1 MKDEMRPAY
10 FVVCGAALGGE
21 VDPEYTKRA
30 RPVGVRLGLKPIAGG
45 EVGGAQLELLEGE
58 LPAGSSFLA
67 IEQFP
72 SMAAL
77 KEFYCS
83 EEYQAAIPFREGSV
97 RIDFLAAVEGIAQVE
112 LDARS
117 QELSEK
123 EPGPRLD
130 NGG

>member
-77 KEFYCS
+77 KAFYFS
-83 EEYQAAIPFREGSV
+83 EEYQAAIPFRADAI
-97 RIDFLAAVEGIAQVE
+97 RIDFVAAVDGISQAE
-112 LDARS
+112 LEARTKKP
-117 QELSEK
+117 LAN
-123 EPGPRLD
+123 EPEPRVD
-130 NGG
+130 NLG